1 LDEAALAACM
11 VYVDLN
17 PIRAGMAETPEAS
30 DFTSIKTR
38 SLRAQTASNPNHPKQ
53 QIKGLMQFAGNPRE
67 PMPVGLP
74 FRLTDYLELADW
86 TGRIL
91 RDDKRG
97 SISAQLPPILERL
110 HIDPKQWLVC
120 ANQFE
125 RHFKGLVGNADA
137 VQTACEHLQRKRASG
152 ITHCRQVFG

>member
-1 LDEAALAACM
+1 
-11 VYVDLN
+11 
-17 PIRAGMAETPEAS
+17 MAKTPETS

-38 SLRAQTASNPNHPKQ
+38 SLRAQTASNPNHPNQ
-53 QIKGLMQFAGNPRE
+53 QAKGLMLFAGNPRE
-67 PMPVGLP
+67 PMPEGLP

-97 SISAQLPPILERL
+97 SISAQQPPILDRL
-110 HIDPKQWLVC
+110 QIDPKQWLVC
-120 ANQFE
+120 ANHFE
-125 RHFKGLVGNADA
+125 SHFKGLVGKADA

-152 ITHCRQVFG
+152 VYHCRQVFG